1 MKYVF
6 AKETVTMKGVF
17 AKETVTINH
26 LRSLIPVAINQLF
39 DCNIKPNIC
48 KEILDMCFEAHE
60 NQQDFANGPL
70 TINHVFI
77 QRPIKTRRCRPH

>member
-6 AKETVTMKGVF
+6 AIKTVTIKDVF

-26 LRSLIPVAINQLF
+26 ICSLIPVAINQIF
-39 DCNIKPNIC
+39 DSNIKPNIC
-48 KEILDMCFEAHE
+48 KDILDMCLEAHE

-70 TINHVFI
+70 TN
-77 QRPIKTRRCRPH
+77 